1 MNVEQATQVTVEIFK
16 HDPTLVVCWVGG
28 SGLGKTT
35 QARKV
40 PALVAGGKEF
50 VYAPIRSEDAMGLNL
65 PNKTRDRIEFVP
77 HTRLARAIT
86 QPCVL
91 YLDEFNRV
99 ERYTR
104 AALMELLGE
113 RTVGGQKLHPQT
125 NILLTLN
132 DESENYDTIEGDKAF
147 KTRVIPI
154 PVKIDHALS
163 ISYARDQKFDMM
175 AEFIGTHAQVL
186 NEEVTWNIKPD
197 TRFLEY
203 LNRLA
208 NINSVP
214 MELYNEIVTFA
225 LTSKY
230 VKPFLKT
237 RTKQTNEKLLQE
249 LEQHHGVLGFA
260 ERVIKSLK
268 VTAPVKP

>member
-1 MNVEQATQVTVEIFK
+1 MNVEQARDLTVEVFK
-16 HDPTLVVCWVGG
+16 HDPSLVVCWVGG

-35 QARKV
+35 MARTV
-40 PALVAGGKEF
+40 PDAVYPGKRF

-65 PNKTRDRIEFVP
+65 PNHERSQIEFVP
-77 HTRLARAIT
+77 HTRLEGAIKN
-86 QPCVL
+86 PCVI
-91 YLDEFNRV
+91 YIDEFNRV

-113 RTVGGQKLHPQT
+113 RTIGGIKIHPET

-132 DESENYDTIEGDKAF
+132 DESDSYDTIEGDKAF

-154 PVKIDHALS
+154 PVRVDHTLS
-163 ISYARDQKFDMM
+163 MGYAKQKGFNMM
-175 AEFIGTHAQVL
+175 ASFIQTHPQVL
-186 NEEVTWNIKPD
+186 NEEIAWNIKPD

-208 NINSVP
+208 NITTID
-214 MELYNEIVTFA
+214 MDLYNEVVTFA
-225 LTSKY
+225 LGKQY

-237 RTKQTNEKLLQE
+237 KKRTAGEKLLGE
-249 LEQHHGVLGFA
+249 LQKTDSVLGFVDA
-260 ERVIKSLK
+260 LK
-268 VTAPVKP
+268 KEVGATV